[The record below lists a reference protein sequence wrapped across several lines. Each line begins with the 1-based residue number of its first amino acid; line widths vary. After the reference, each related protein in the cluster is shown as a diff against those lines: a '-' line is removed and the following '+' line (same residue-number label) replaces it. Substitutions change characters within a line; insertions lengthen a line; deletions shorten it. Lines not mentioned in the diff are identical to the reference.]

1 MCVCVWW
8 GGRLYWP
15 MCVCVWGG
23 KAILANFQPNFLN
36 PLVLMCGCLD
46 RHIDTFLI
54 RVSFDMHR

>member
-1 MCVCVWW
+1 MCFIYEAELVFYIYV
-8 GGRLYWP
+8 GG
-15 MCVCVWGG
+15 GG
-23 KAILANFQPNFLN
+23 GVGAILANFQPNFLN